1 VEQSFWQEKW
11 QQNEIGFHLPQPH
24 PLLQRFLPELD
35 LEEGTTLLLP
45 LCGKTLDIPWLLSQE
60 FRVVGVEL
68 SELAVTQ
75 LFQEMGVT
83 PQTRPWRGGIRYS
96 APNLVVYQGDF
107 FELLSTDLG
116 TVDAIYDR
124 AALVALPMEMRARYA
139 ARLVEL
145 TFAAPQLLISFEY
158 DQLKMDGPPFS
169 VVTDEIG
176 RLYGDLYEMRELSRT
191 DIIDKAD
198 RFRERG
204 LDSFVEIAW
213 HLTTASTADERLG

>member
-1 VEQSFWQEKW
+1 M
-11 QQNEIGFHLPQPH
+11 
-24 PLLQRFLPELD
+24 
-35 LEEGTTLLLP
+35 P

-60 FRVVGVEL
+60 FQVVGVEL

-75 LFQEMGVT
+75 LFEEMGVT
-83 PQTRPWRGGIRYS
+83 PQTRAWRGGTRYS
-96 APNLVVYQGDF
+96 APGLVIYQGDF
-107 FELLSTDLG
+107 FELLSSDLG
-116 TVDAIYDR
+116 TIDAIYDR

-169 VVTDEIG
+169 VGTDEIG
-176 RLYGDLYEMRELSRT
+176 RLYGDLYEMRELSRE
-191 DIIDKAD
+191 DIIQKAE

-213 HLTTASTADERLG
+213 HLTTASTADERIG